1 MNNILKRLKWDSIV
15 TAVLGIIVGIV
26 FIITP
31 KTSADI
37 LCTVCGIMLIAA
49 GIIAAI
55 VFFCYGRMLGGY
67 SLALGVAMLISGIF
81 CLIYPSAVQGILT
94 FIVGIFI
101 VIDAGTS
108 FADSIICARARITGW
123 PVMLLTSLLMV
134 VLGCIVMF
142 GTFDMIIVFA
152 GWALIINGA
161 CDIIMTLIFSHRINE
176 AKKVLYDTQNDKN

>member
-1 MNNILKRLKWDSIV
+1 M
-15 TAVLGIIVGIV
+15 
-26 FIITP
+26 
-31 KTSADI
+31 
-37 LCTVCGIMLIAA
+37 
-49 GIIAAI
+49 
-55 VFFCYGRMLGGY
+55 
-67 SLALGVAMLISGIF
+67 
-81 CLIYPSAVQGILT
+81 AVQGILT

-101 VIDAGTS
+101 IIDAGTS

-152 GWALIINGA
+152 GWSLIINGA

-176 AKKVLYDTQNDKN
+176 AKKVLYGTQNDKN

>member
-55 VFFCYGRMLGGY
+55 VFSAMAVCSADTR
-67 SLALGVAMLISGIF
+67 SL
-81 CLIYPSAVQGILT
+81 
-94 FIVGIFI
+94 
-101 VIDAGTS
+101 
-108 FADSIICARARITGW
+108 
-123 PVMLLTSLLMV
+123 
-134 VLGCIVMF
+134 
-142 GTFDMIIVFA
+142 
-152 GWALIINGA
+152 
-161 CDIIMTLIFSHRINE
+161 
-176 AKKVLYDTQNDKN
+176 